1 MKVKNLLLTF
11 AILFIAL
18 ISGCASDDF
27 VEVEGVC
34 PIVISTIPAN
44 GALGVPFRQ
53 VISATFNEEM
63 NPSTINA
70 TTFIVT
76 EATGTTIAG
85 TISYSGNTAT
95 FTPSAPLTPNT
106 TYTARI
112 KTGVKD
118 VMGNALQTDYVWTFT
133 TGMLIVPM
141 VITTDP
147 AADAVNVA
155 LNKTITATFS
165 VPMDPLTLNNS
176 TFIVKQGTTEVAGVI
191 TYTGSTVT
199 FTPASPFTPNTL
211 YVVTITN
218 AAKSTE
224 GASLASNFVWSFT
237 TEAAPTITSTDPTDK
252 ATGVPLNKVIS
263 ATFSVPM
270 DLSTLDGSTFTVKH
284 GTYTVPGVITYAGTT
299 VSFTP
304 TLLVADTDY
313 TVTITTG
320 AKSASGIPLASN
332 YVWTFTTGATAV
344 AAPTVTATDPISNAT
359 GVALNKVISAT
370 FSVPMDPST
379 LNSATF
385 YVKHGTY
392 VVPGVISY
400 SGSTVYF
407 TPSLLVADT
416 DYTVTITTG
425 AKSLSGMALASNY
438 VWDFKTGATAAV
450 VPTVT
455 STDPTDKATG
465 VALNKVISA
474 TFSVPMDLSTLNG
487 STFTVKHGTYTVPGV
502 ITYTGTTVSFT
513 PTLLVADT
521 DYTVT
526 ITTGAKS
533 AAGIPLAS
541 NYVWTFRTLAPSSA
555 APIVIATDPNNN
567 ETGVPLNK
575 VISATFN
582 VPMDLST
589 LNGSTFTVKHGTY
602 TVPGII
608 TYAGTTLYFT
618 PTLLVADTNYT
629 ATITTGA
636 KSAAGVALASNYVW
650 NFTTVKAI
658 IVTPPPVIA
667 GLDFGVFGGNAG
679 ITNQGINTVIN
690 GSIGTT
696 AASTLITGFHD
707 GTTGDTYTETP
718 LNRGLV
724 TGRIHAAPPAPGSAA
739 SAQIAANGLLAAQQA
754 YLAISPAQRPGGM
767 DPGAG
772 ELGGLTLAPGVY
784 KSAGATFN
792 ISNGDLTLD
801 AKGDPNAVWIFQTAA
816 GLTVGIAGPNGAKS
830 VKLVNGAQAKNVF
843 WYVGTAAV
851 INGAGGGVMVGTII
865 STAGITFS
873 TAGNAAQT
881 VLNGRAISLVASVT
895 MVNTTINVPAN

>member
-1 MKVKNLLLTF
+1 MKLKNLLLTF

-18 ISGCASDDF
+18 ISGCAKDDF
-27 VEVEGVC
+27 EEIEGVC
-34 PIVISTIPAN
+34 PVVVSTIPAN

-63 NPSTINA
+63 NPSTINSS
-70 TTFIVT
+70 TFIVT
-76 EATGTTIAG
+76 TAAGSAIAG
-85 TISYSGNTAT
+85 TVTYSGKTAT
-95 FTPSAPLTPNT
+95 FTPSTLLSPNT

-118 VMGNALQTDYVWTFT
+118 PMGNALQTDYVWTFT
-133 TGMLIVPM
+133 TGMLIVPV

-147 AADAVNVA
+147 ANAAVNVA

-165 VPMDPLTLNNS
+165 VPMDPLTINNS
-176 TFIVKQGTTEVAGVI
+176 TFIVKQGTTTVAGAI
-191 TYTGSTVT
+191 TYTGSTAT
-199 FTPASPFTPNTL
+199 FTPSSPFTPNTL
-211 YVVTITN
+211 YTVTITTG
-218 AAKSTE
+218 AKSTE
-224 GASLASNFVWSFT
+224 EAALAVNYNWSFT
-237 TEAAPTITSTDPTDK
+237 TEAAPTVTATDPTDK

-270 DLSTLDGSTFTVKH
+270 DLSTLNGSTFTVKH

-320 AKSASGIPLASN
+320 AKSATGIPLASN
-332 YVWTFTTGATAV
+332 YVWTFKTGATAAV
-344 AAPTVTATDPISNAT
+344 VPTVTATDPTSNAT
-359 GVALNKVISAT
+359 GVPINKVVSAT

-379 LNSATF
+379 LNSSTF

-425 AKSLSGMALASNY
+425 AKSALGIALASNY
-438 VWDFKTGATAAV
+438 VWNFRTGTTAAA
-450 VPTVT
+450 PTVT
-455 STDPTDKATG
+455 ATDPTNNATG
-465 VALNKVISA
+465 VPVNKVVSA
-474 TFSVPMDLSTLNG
+474 TFSVPMDPSTLNS
-487 STFTVKHGTYTVPGV
+487 STFYVKHGTYVVPGV
-502 ITYTGTTVSFT
+502 ISYSGSTVYFT
-513 PTLLVADT
+513 PALLVADT

-533 AAGIPLAS
+533 ALGIALAS
-541 NYVWTFRTLAPSSA
+541 NYVWNFRTGATAA
-555 APIVIATDPNNN
+555 APTVISTDPTNNA
-567 ETGVPLNK
+567 TGVDVNK
-575 VISATFN
+575 TVTANFN
-582 VPMDLST
+582 MPMDPT
-589 LNGSTFTVKHGTY
+589 TINGTTFTLKQGAIAITGTVSY
-602 TVPGII
+602 SGTTASFNPSTALV
-608 TYAGTTLYFT
+608 AGTT
-618 PTLLVADTNYT
+618 YT

-636 KSAAGVALASNYVW
+636 KNLAGVALANNYTW
-650 NFTTVKAI
+650 NFTTANA
-658 IVTPPPVIA
+658 VTPPPVS
-667 GLDFGVFGGNAG
+667 GLLFGVFGGNAG
-679 ITNQGINTVIN
+679 ITNQGLNTVIN
-690 GSIGTT
+690 GTIGTT

-707 GTTGDTYTETP
+707 GTTGDVYTETP
-718 LNRGLV
+718 LNKGLV
-724 TGRIHAAPPAPGSAA
+724 TGRIHTAPPAPGSAA
-739 SAQIAANGLLAAQQA
+739 SAQIAADGLLAAQQA
-754 YLAISPAQRPGGM
+754 YLAISPAQKPGGT

-772 ELGGLTLAPGVY
+772 ELGGLTLPPGVY
-784 KSAGATFN
+784 KSAGATFK
-792 ISNGDLTLD
+792 ISIGDLTLD